1 VADMSSNVSAL
12 TRQHIEISDSSWMF
26 DAHTPRRRKAQELA
40 RRVAGS
46 SCPVLILGPTGVGK
60 EVLASDIHRNS
71 TRRNG
76 PFIAVN
82 CAAFTTALF
91 ESAFFGHV
99 RGSFTGAMQD
109 KPGLVEL
116 AHGGT
121 LFLDEVGEL
130 PPDIQAKLLRFV
142 AQGTYWPVGGT
153 TERRVDVRILSATH
167 RDIDTTN
174 DAFREDLFFRL
185 SVVLIRIPPLETR
198 DIQSIARSVAVE
210 AMYRHEKRLS
220 ELDIDRLAESCTAR
234 EWKGGA
240 RELRNVIERF
250 MVLLNSDQP
259 IEDEISE
266 ALGIEPPAVKSGV
279 RQCSVNPAV
288 AKDLDNLVF
297 LGIAEE
303 CVDVRQLAD
312 RTDRTVQAV
321 YGRLRKLGLEPHDVG
336 HTANLEAALLRLRQR
351 ITPELPW
358 IQALLT
364 G

>member
-1 VADMSSNVSAL
+1 MSSNVSAL
-12 TRQHIEISDSSWMF
+12 NRQYVETNGSSWMF
-26 DAHTPRRRKAQELA
+26 DAFTPRRRKAQDLA
-40 RRVAGS
+40 RRVAAS

-60 EVLASDIHRNS
+60 EVLATDIHRNS
-71 TRRNG
+71 SRRKG
-76 PFIAVN
+76 PFLTVN
-82 CAAFTTALF
+82 CAAFTPALF

-130 PPDIQAKLLRFV
+130 PADAQAKLLRFV

-167 RDIDTTN
+167 RSIETTLH
-174 DAFREDLFFRL
+174 DSFREDLFFRL
-185 SVVLIRIPPLETR
+185 SVVLIRIPPLEAR

-210 AMYRHEKRLS
+210 AMHRHEKQLS
-220 ELDIDRLAESCTAR
+220 ELDLDRLAESCTAR

-250 MVLLNSDQP
+250 MVLLNPDQP
-259 IEDEISE
+259 IEDEILE
-266 ALGIEPPAVKSGV
+266 ALGIEPPAVQSGV

-288 AKDLDNLVF
+288 AKDLDNLLF
-297 LGIAEE
+297 LGIAKE
-303 CVDVRQLAD
+303 CADVRQLAE

-336 HTANLEAALLRLRQR
+336 HTANLEAAVQKLRQR

-358 IQALLT
+358 IQSLLT

>member
-1 VADMSSNVSAL
+1 MSNNVIAL
-12 TRQHIEISDSSWMF
+12 NRQHVETKDSSWMF
-26 DAHTPRRRKAQELA
+26 DAQTPRRRKAQDLA
-40 RRVAGS
+40 QRVAAS

-60 EVLASDIHRNS
+60 EVLATDIHRNS
-71 TRRNG
+71 SRRNG
-76 PFIAVN
+76 PFLSVN
-82 CAAFTTALF
+82 CAAFTPALF
-91 ESAFFGHV
+91 ESAFFGHL

-109 KPGLVEL
+109 KLGLVEL

-130 PPDIQAKLLRFV
+130 PPDAQAKLLRFV
-142 AQGTYWPVGGT
+142 AQGTYWQVGGT
-153 TERRVDVRILSATH
+153 TERYADVRILSATH
-167 RDIDTTN
+167 RNIDTTMH
-174 DAFREDLFFRL
+174 DSFREDLYFRL
-185 SVVLIRIPPLETR
+185 SVVLIRIPPLEAR

-210 AMYRHEKRLS
+210 AMHRHEKHLS
-220 ELDIDRLAESCTAR
+220 ELDLDRLAESCAAR

-259 IEDEISE
+259 IDDEISE
-266 ALGIEPPAVKSGV
+266 VLGIDAPCVQSGV
-279 RQCSVNPAV
+279 RQCHANPAV

-303 CVDVRQLAD
+303 CVDVRQLAE

-336 HTANLEAALLRLRQR
+336 HTANLETAVKNLRLRIR
-351 ITPELPW
+351 PELPW
-358 IQALLT
+358 IQSLLT